1 MVDSKNITAT
11 KGRLTSNLNSVID
24 KAIDNRKIEQMVDKK
39 VTASKAVTG
48 IVTKFY
54 PYLDKA
60 EVLIDGS
67 KKRVLCRILH
77 RFGGELIDFYT
88 PNGDRVFCDKLKEP
102 CIKPRGGLTCYIVQ
116 TQKEWLLLGYFQRE
130 ELVGINPAAMGD
142 MKLTTR
148 GGVNQYWIKF
158 GYSGLDIRSSTTPV
172 TNVGEMNDDMEE
184 VNYASA
190 DKVYSREEL
199 DVIIAG
205 YEARIKR
212 LEELAGITPE
222 EDDDTD
228 DDTTNNDG

>member
-1 MVDSKNITAT
+1 MADSKNITAT
-11 KGRLTSNLNSVID
+11 KGRLTRNLDKIIGKSID
-24 KAIDNRKIEQMVDKK
+24 SREIEKMVDTK
-39 VTASKAVTG
+39 VQESKAATG

-54 PYLDKA
+54 QHLDKA
-60 EVLIDGS
+60 EVQLDGS
-67 KKRVLCRILH
+67 KKKVLCRILH

-88 PNGDRVFCDKLKEP
+88 PNGDRKFCDKLKEP
-102 CIKPRGGLTCYIVQ
+102 YIKPRGGLHCFVVQ
-116 TQKEWLLLGYFQRE
+116 TQKEWLLLGYFQKD

-142 MKLTTR
+142 MKIVTR